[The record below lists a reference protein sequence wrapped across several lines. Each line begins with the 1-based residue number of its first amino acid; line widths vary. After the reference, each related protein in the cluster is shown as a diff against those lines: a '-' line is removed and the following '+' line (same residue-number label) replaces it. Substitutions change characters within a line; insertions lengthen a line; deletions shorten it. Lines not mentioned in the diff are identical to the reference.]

1 MDLPLLRQL
10 CEASGPPGAEDRVR
24 ALVRERLAAVAD
36 RVDDLAMGCIDGV
49 RAPDGEAAGRLMLAA
64 HMDEIGLMVT
74 HVDDRGFVKF
84 IPLGGWDART
94 LVGQRVLVHGRR
106 DLVGIVGSTPVHL
119 LDEAARSKAP
129 KMEDL
134 TIDLGLPGEQ
144 AQELVRAGDVASR
157 VRDLAEVGDLVSGKA
172 LDDRVGVYVMLEG
185 LRAAGPSPM
194 EVHATAT
201 AQEEVGL
208 RGARTAAHR
217 IAPDIAVAI
226 DTCPADDGPGTPS
239 SGPSTRLG
247 EGAAIRVMDASAIGH
262 RGLVDL
268 LIALAEERDIPHQLH
283 VSNKGGTDTA
293 SLQLS
298 GRGAIAGC
306 ISIPTRYVH
315 TSVEACHPDDIDAA
329 VALTAALIEQAHRL
343 LAPA

>member
-1 MDLPLLRQL
+1 MDMPLLAELTQ
-10 CEASGPPGAEDRVR
+10 ASGPPGAEDRVR
-24 ALVRERLAAVAD
+24 AIVRGHLEDTCD

-49 RAPDGEAAGRLMLAA
+49 RAADGDPTGRLMLAA
-64 HMDEIGLMVT
+64 HMDEIGLMIT
-74 HVDDRGFVKF
+74 HVDDRGYASF

-94 LVGQRVLVHGRR
+94 LVGQRVLVHGRD
-106 DLVGIVGSTPVHL
+106 DLLGIVGSTPVHL

-129 KMEDL
+129 KMDDL

-144 AQELVRAGDVASR
+144 AQDLVRKGDVATR
-157 VRDLAEVGDLVSGKA
+157 VRDLATVGHLVSGKA
-172 LDDRVGVYVMLEG
+172 LDDRVGVYVMLQAM
-185 LRAAGPSPM
+185 RAAGPSRM

-226 DTCPADDGPGTPS
+226 DTCPADDGPGTPK

-247 EGAAIRVMDASAIGH
+247 DGAAIRVMDASAIGH

-293 SLQLS
+293 SLQMT

-315 TSVEACHPDDIDAA
+315 TAVEACHPDDIDAA

-343 LAPA
+343 LAGA